1 MPNDHDEDHD
11 QAATDPPT
19 GEPMTA
25 TTTTAAN
32 SHDPNGAPMPPD
44 HDEDH
49 DQSAIDPPTGEPM
62 TATTTT
68 SANPSDPHGVPMPP
82 DQDEP
87 IPDTIPMI
95 TPKDAARAALDGV
108 VCSLGRDEIR
118 VLTFIAG
125 RLEMGQRQYGPL
137 LLATDLR
144 EFRDKEAREE
154 IEDAL
159 VYLAC
164 AWLKAAALEVN

>member
-11 QAATDPPT
+11 QAATDHPT

-25 TTTTAAN
+25 TAKQAAN
-32 SHDPNGAPMPPD
+32 PD
-44 HDEDH
+44 
-49 DQSAIDPPTGEPM
+49 A
-62 TATTTT
+62 
-68 SANPSDPHGVPMPP
+68 PHGALMPP

-87 IPDTIPMI
+87 IPDTLPMI
-95 TPKDAARAALDGV
+95 TPEDAARATLDGV
-108 VCSLGRDEIR
+108 VRSLGRDEIR
-118 VLTFIAG
+118 VLTRIAA
-125 RLEMGQRQYGPL
+125 RLEVGKRQYGQL
-137 LLATDLR
+137 HLATDVR

-164 AWLKAAALEVN
+164 AWLKAEALEVN